1 MPLNIN
7 NYEEYFLLYVDD
19 ELSIEDRR
27 LVEEFI
33 FLHPEYKAALEELQ
47 QAVVSV
53 DEHIMYEKKN
63 SLFKNSTV
71 TDEDMMLY
79 VDGELTDSELTL
91 FTENINDEVSKKI
104 EEFKLTVSHPDADV
118 VYEKKQYLYKKQSKV
133 FSLNKMYQ
141 SVAAVIIIAIGLSIF
156 YNVVPIKKNED
167 DVTALLDPV
176 VTTDTI
182 IDKALPTVVEE
193 KQRMQVPT
201 IIQENNKQA
210 SQKRVPK
217 THQQVNHE
225 VLYEKAIMGS
235 EPNEAKNLEMREP
248 IFNED
253 QKIIPQPVT
262 KTSVETIH
270 IIEPINT
277 SKNIAKKEKKSSFFK
292 NIKRTI
298 EDRLADEDGNVSVA
312 GVKVNIKKY

>member
-7 NYEEYFLLYVDD
+7 NCEEYFLLYVDG
-19 ELSIEDRR
+19 ELNIEERK

-33 FLHPEYKAALEELQ
+33 LLHPEYKAVLEELQ

-53 DEHIMYEKKN
+53 DEHVYEKKN

-277 SKNIAKKEKKSSFFK
+277 SKNITKKEKKSSFFK

-298 EDRLADEDGNVSVA
+298 EDRLADEEGNVSVA